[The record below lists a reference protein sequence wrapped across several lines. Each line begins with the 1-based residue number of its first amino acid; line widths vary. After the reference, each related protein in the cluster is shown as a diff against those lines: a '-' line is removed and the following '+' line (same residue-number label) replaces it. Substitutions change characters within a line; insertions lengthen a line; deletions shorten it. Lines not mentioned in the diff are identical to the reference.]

1 MSIDVGK
8 IKDAEG
14 VANERIAEAKK
25 HFAAEISESKASDER
40 AMKTVD
46 ERALDIISKAVDDGK
61 SEAMERVK
69 ALETGQKS
77 SITALREA
85 AEMRI
90 DGAIEKI
97 VEAF

>member
-1 MSIDVGK
+1 MPIDVEK
-8 IKDAEG
+8 IKDAEMD
-14 VANERIAEAKK
+14 ANERIAEAKK
-25 HFAAEISESKASDER
+25 RFAEEVSMAKTEAEK

-46 ERALDIISKAVDDGK
+46 ERALGIISKAVDDGK
-61 SEAMERVK
+61 SEAMESIK
-69 ALETGQKS
+69 ALEIEQKTG
-77 SITALREA
+77 IVALREA